1 MIDITTFLGIQTNN
15 MQLIYVLIIASILVL
30 FIIILKPYVS
40 TLFYEWKKKKDEE
53 REVKIRRELECAK
66 ITMQKEK
73 AQLEKQKTIAL
84 KQRNESLRI
93 AKDKEVDN
101 NNRIYTDK
109 FKGKYVSARFRGE
122 VQYQGAYRIPIAEYY
137 NYDLNINNGLSF
149 FIDNL
154 KSANGIGKIEVR
166 QNSFEDDDFDS
177 YNLEIIDG
185 FAILKQQL
193 KNKNTTPRKD
203 HSSTF
208 RELYLTIRENSFP
221 NIRTGVIHFIRFT
234 PYSVLDWK

>member
-1 MIDITTFLGIQTNN
+1 MKNSTTFLGIQTNN
-15 MQLIYVLIIASILVL
+15 MLLIYVLIIAFILVL
-30 FIIILKPYVS
+30 FIINLKPYFN
-40 TLFYEWKKKKDEE
+40 TFFLEWKKKKNEE
-53 REVKIRRELECAK
+53 REAKIRREFERAK
-66 ITMQKEK
+66 IVKQKEK
-73 AQLEKQKTIAL
+73 AQLEKQKAIAL
-84 KQRNESLRI
+84 KQRNENLRI

-101 NNRIYTDK
+101 NNRIYKDK
-109 FKGKYVSARFRGE
+109 LKGKYERARFRGE

-137 NYDLNINNGLSF
+137 NYDLNISDGLSF

-154 KSANGIGKIEVR
+154 KSAKGVGKIEVR
-166 QNSFEDDDFDS
+166 QNSFEDEDFDT
-177 YNLEIIDG
+177 YILEIIDG

-203 HSSTF
+203 YRSTF

-221 NIRTGVIHFIRFT
+221 NIRTGVIHSIRFT